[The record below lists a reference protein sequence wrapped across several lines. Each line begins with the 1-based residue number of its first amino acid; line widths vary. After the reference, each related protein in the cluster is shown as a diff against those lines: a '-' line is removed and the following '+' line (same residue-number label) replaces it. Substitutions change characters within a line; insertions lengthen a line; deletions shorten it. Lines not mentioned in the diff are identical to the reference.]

1 MTTPIERRLAKLE
14 EALQPQP
21 VRPFCLL
28 EEPLTDARS
37 EAWGEHRQQIEE
49 AK

>member
-1 MTTPIERRLAKLE
+1 MISLERRLAKLE

-28 EEPLTDARS
+28 AEPLTDASS